1 MSRKEAKYFRSERKN
16 KYIFY
21 KIKIK
26 LCLLAIYVKDIGI
39 FTKFNI
45 LLVTIIFYTNT
56 LSASVY
62 DDDILN
68 IYSKMV
74 PRFIVMSSQKEK
86 IKNHLEIC
94 LLYDKTDERAA
105 SSLMDK
111 INSNYPH
118 GINDFGIKIVKSNYT
133 NLEVCQTS
141 QLAFMFSSDE
151 TNIKNAILFLN
162 KQNILSMSYDELL
175 LENGVEISL
184 FIGRKVI
191 PHINMKAI
199 IQNKIEL
206 DNMLLRVSKIYVGN
220 SK

>member
-1 MSRKEAKYFRSERKN
+1 MYRIE
-16 KYIFY
+16 
-21 KIKIK
+21 
-26 LCLLAIYVKDIGI
+26 YVKEIGI

-45 LLVTIIFYTNT
+45 LMIAILFHANILN
-56 LSASVY
+56 ASVY

-68 IYSKMV
+68 IYSKML
-74 PRFIVMSSQKEK
+74 PRFIVMSSQKAK
-86 IKNHLEIC
+86 IKNNLEIC
-94 LLYDKTDERAA
+94 VLYDKIDERTA
-105 SSLMDK
+105 SSLIDK

-118 GINDFGIKIVKSNYT
+118 GISEFGIKVVQSSYT
-133 NLEVCQTS
+133 KLDVCQTS
-141 QLAFMFSSDE
+141 QLAFMFNSDE

-162 KQNILSMSYDELL
+162 KENILSMSYDESL

-206 DNMLLRVSKIYVGN
+206 DNMLLRVSKIYMEN